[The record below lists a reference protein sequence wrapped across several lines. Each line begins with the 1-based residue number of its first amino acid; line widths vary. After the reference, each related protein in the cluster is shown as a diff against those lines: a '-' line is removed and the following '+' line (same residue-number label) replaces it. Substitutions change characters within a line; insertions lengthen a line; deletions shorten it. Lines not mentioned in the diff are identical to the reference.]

1 MELFNKYIL
10 KNLGINI
17 FSIFVP
23 LFVIASVVFLI
34 RVSSI
39 TSIIEISTFEMFKLY
54 LFILPD
60 LFFYTIPLSFFIG
73 AVSTFHKLSSD
84 SEMVVFFAL
93 GISPAKFLRILIPIG
108 LILSFLLIF
117 ITIVM
122 VPHTKQM
129 YKDFTK
135 WKQQEAVFNIRAT
148 EFGQEFGDWSV
159 FIESIKE
166 EKNKKSYNNIS
177 LFYKNEVE
185 ERFIVAES
193 ANISNQEGVI
203 RLSLNYGSLFS
214 YKQEKI
220 SQIYFREML
229 ISDINAITSQ
239 PYLNTFE
246 YFKNALEDKKRREKM
261 ISSIILSFFPIAI
274 ILLIPVIGI
283 QNSRHGKGITNLFV
297 GLALI
302 LYYIIAFIIAKELDF
317 YSLVFPFLWILVTIY
332 IYNVKVLRVY

>member
-1 MELFNKYIL
+1 MDLFNKYIL

-23 LFVIASVVFLI
+23 LFVIASIVFLI

-39 TSIIEISTFEMFKLY
+39 TSIIEISTFEIFKLY

-203 RLSLNYGSLFS
+203 RLSLNYGSLFH
-214 YKQEKI
+214 I
-220 SQIYFREML
+220 SR
-229 ISDINAITSQ
+229 
-239 PYLNTFE
+239 
-246 YFKNALEDKKRREKM
+246 KKFLK
-261 ISSIILSFFPIAI
+261 
-274 ILLIPVIGI
+274 
-283 QNSRHGKGITNLFV
+283 
-297 GLALI
+297 
-302 LYYIIAFIIAKELDF
+302 YIFAKC
-317 YSLVFPFLWILVTIY
+317 
-332 IYNVKVLRVY
+332 